1 MGAKISHFT
10 GEEVDGTQRC
20 KNSIKGTLNEA
31 VGRKRVWV
39 CDCHMGGV
47 GGQGNKQAG
56 SSRIKS
62 KPDLTVDPA
71 SSDRDWYTQFSS
83 PEVTVITMCP
93 SESF

>member
-1 MGAKISHFT
+1 MRLW
-10 GEEVDGTQRC
+10 GESECGFVTV
-20 KNSIKGTLNEA
+20 I
-31 VGRKRVWV
+31 W
-39 CDCHMGGV
+39 GGV